1 MSLTTVTLYCELLI
15 ISSSLSL
22 IVIKLDVLMY
32 KEEYLTSE
40 QLGY

>member
-15 ISSSLSL
+15 ISSSLLL
-22 IVIKLDVLMY
+22 IVIKLDVLVH